1 MKQID
6 FKIRDGTVA
15 VNIAAIK
22 NKKDVQDI
30 AEQIAFLLQSNLSNQ
45 LVRANTKIEDLK
57 ITMEFYITDLS
68 GKMESYIELITDDPW
83 TEWPKESYQFWHILK
98 INTYD
103 DFGKKELAKQIL
115 KEIFHYKTDTKS
127 A

>member
-1 MKQID
+1 MKQTY

-30 AEQIAFLLQSNLSNQ
+30 AEQTAFLLQSDLANQ
-45 LVRANTKIEDLK
+45 LVKANAKIEDLK
-57 ITMEFYITDLS
+57 ITMEFFITDLN
-68 GKMESYIELITDDPW
+68 GKIESYIELITDDPW
-83 TEWPKESYQFWHILK
+83 TEWPEESYQFWHILK

-115 KEIFHYKTDTKS
+115 KKIFYYKTDTKS